1 MEKTGKTRGVMIGG
15 MLLVLCIAL
24 VSCARHVQEDR
35 FIRADAAHRILIA
48 SSASEF
54 KDALRS
60 RLIDNYRPVANIEV
74 IDIKALKEIDADAY
88 DAIVIMDSCWARS
101 HLNLSFKRFIDDL
114 ERNNHV
120 ILLLTTGSEQWDF
133 TYENVDAVTSASLLD
148 NQDKVFETLQKRIDE
163 VLMKK
168 PAATSTQRTW
178 QTHALSRAETKN
190 QSTALFSKNA

>member
-1 MEKTGKTRGVMIGG
+1 MEKAGKKRGVMIGG
-15 MLLVLCIAL
+15 VLLVFCIAL
-24 VSCARHVQEDR
+24 VSCARHVQRDH
-35 FIRADAAHRILIA
+35 FIQADAAHRMLIA

-74 IDIKALKEIDADAY
+74 IDIKLLEEIDADAF

-114 ERNNHV
+114 ERRNHV
-120 ILLLTTGSEQWDF
+120 ILLLTTGGEEWDF
-133 TYENVDAVTSASLLD
+133 AYENVDAVTSASVID
-148 NQDKVFETLQKRIDE
+148 NQDKVFETLRRRIDA

-168 PAATSTQRTW
+168 QAATSKQRTW
-178 QTHALSRAETKN
+178 QARWGTK
-190 QSTALFSKNA
+190 KM